1 MLRFGC
7 NHNPLFDSVFGSVF
21 PYLSPKSFYHILCGD
36 ATDRAFF
43 TLYNIQNLQNG
54 WMSAGYGAMQ
64 SPQKHTQNP
73 GSLPGERA
81 VLYAL
86 MQENCIFATRKAAAF
101 IFLFCGTGR
110 VRRHWPGET
119 PGLCFKMYKKLPV
132 LSLEILQIPHN
143 S

>member
-1 MLRFGC
+1 MQNGAV
-7 NHNPLFDSVFGSVF
+7 SAW
-21 PYLSPKSFYHILCGD
+21 CGD
-36 ATDRAFF
+36 
-43 TLYNIQNLQNG
+43 
-54 WMSAGYGAMQ
+54 MQ

-110 VRRHWPGET
+110 VRRRWPGET
-119 PGLCFKMYKKLPV
+119 PGFCFKMYKKLPV
-132 LSLEILQIPHN
+132 FLLEILQIPHN
-143 S
+143 SQGMNFLLEK